1 MNSRTIIIICLIF
14 VACMLSGLFLIGL
27 LAFQF
32 LRPAAVSMPPE
43 LEQPSIVSG
52 KDFLEK
58 KEFSTN
64 AVTGK
69 VTDIVYLTDPE
80 PEIAVAGDRGSVRL
94 SPKGDVKSSLSFDSR
109 PTHVD
114 FIDVDA
120 DGTFEFLNR
129 GGEGWQDASLI
140 DHSGQTLWT
149 YGGSPAVDD
158 MDAADTDGD
167 GIAEFVVGHNGSG
180 GVHLLDKSGR
190 LLWKQS
196 DGNVWHVEFVDTD
209 GDGVVEIVHSN
220 AGGEITVRDTKGTI
234 VKQTKPAAYFSDF
247 SLCRWPTKKS
257 SELLLL
263 AEKDIIW
270 LFDFGGKTVAQFD
283 APGCGKLGHAR
294 GTLVRFAEEQPE
306 FLAVVVEIQNWQR
319 SVLYV
324 YRQDK
329 TLVYQEVLDDQCS
342 SIATIPAG
350 EAEETLLLGG
360 TGRIWKYSLAKPGG
374 NEQQ

>member
-80 PEIAVAGDRGSVRL
+80 PEIAVAGEQGSVRL
-94 SPKGDVKSSLSFDSR
+94 SPKGDVKSSLSFHSR

-196 DGNVWHVEFVDTD
+196 DGNVWHVKFVDTD

-234 VKQTKPAAYFSDF
+234 VKQSKPVAYFSDF

-270 LFDFGGKTVAQFD
+270 LFDFSGKTVAQFD
-283 APGCGKLGHAR
+283 AQGCGKLGHAR

-306 FLAVVVEIQNWQR
+306 FLAVVFEIQSWQR
-319 SVLYV
+319 SVFYV

-329 TLVYQEVLDDQCS
+329 TLVYQEVLDDQCA

-360 TGRIWKYSLAKPGG
+360 TGRIWQYSLTKPGG
-374 NEQQ
+374 NEQE

>member
-1 MNSRTIIIICLIF
+1 MNSRTIIIVCLIF
-14 VACMLSGLFLIGL
+14 MAAMLAGLFLIAL
-27 LAFQF
+27 LAVRF
-32 LRPAAVSMPPE
+32 LQPDAVSMPPE
-43 LEQPSIVSG
+43 LEQPSVVSG
-52 KDFLEK
+52 QDFLEK
-58 KEFSTN
+58 TVFSTN
-64 AVTGK
+64 PSTGK
-69 VTDIVYLTDPE
+69 VTDLVYLTDPE
-80 PEIAVAGDRGSVRL
+80 PEIAVAGDQGSVRL
-94 SPKGDVKSSLSFDSR
+94 SLQGDVQSSLRFHSR

-149 YGGSPAVDD
+149 YGGSPAVND

-190 LLWKQS
+190 PLWKQS

-220 AGGEITVRDTKGTI
+220 AGGELTVRDTQGTI
-234 VKQTKPAAYFSDF
+234 LKQTRPAAYFSDF

-263 AEKDIIW
+263 AENDSIW
-270 LFDFGGKTVAQFD
+270 LFDFSGKTVARFD
-283 APGCGKLGHAR
+283 APGCGKLGAAR
-294 GTLVRFAEEQPE
+294 GTLVRFEKDQPE
-306 FLAVVVEIQNWQR
+306 YLAVVVEIQNWQR
-319 SVLYV
+319 SILYV

-329 TLVYQEVLDDQCS
+329 TLVYKEVLDDLCAA
-342 SIATIPAG
+342 IATIPAG
-350 EAEETLLLGG
+350 EAGETLLLGG
-360 TGRIWKYSLAKPGG
+360 TGRIWQYSLARPDG